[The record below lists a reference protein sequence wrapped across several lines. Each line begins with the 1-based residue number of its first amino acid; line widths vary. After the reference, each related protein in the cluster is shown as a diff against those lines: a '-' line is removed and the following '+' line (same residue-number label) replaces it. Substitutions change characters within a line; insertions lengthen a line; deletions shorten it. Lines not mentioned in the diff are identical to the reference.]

1 MNTEQANTLGQTAP
15 YDWMPEARAIAA
27 QCWCE
32 PETSGTQ
39 MDPVLAEVFARHI
52 AVWMRTGA
60 QHARDAQY
68 WHVAETASAERIAA
82 LEKERD
88 ALKAAIATA
97 YGHLWHVNNEPYA
110 PIPIYTPGKAAYAA
124 RKVLREL
131 LTSEQRGDAINA
143 TQKVWGATIDAAKGE
158 S

>member
-15 YDWMPEARAIAA
+15 YDWMPEAMAIAA

-52 AVWMRTGA
+52 AAWMRTGA

-68 WHVAETASAERIAA
+68 WHAAETASVKRIAE
-82 LEKERD
+82 LEAEN
-88 ALKAAIATA
+88 AAMLKAVRLA
-97 YGHLWHVNNEPYA
+97 YGHLWHVNNEPAA
-110 PIPIYTPGKAAYAA
+110 PIPIYTPEKAAYAA
-124 RKVLREL
+124 RKLLRDL
-131 LTSEQRGDAINA
+131 LTSEQRGDGINA
-143 TQKVWGATIDAAKGE
+143 TQNVWGDAAIDAAKRE
-158 S
+158 